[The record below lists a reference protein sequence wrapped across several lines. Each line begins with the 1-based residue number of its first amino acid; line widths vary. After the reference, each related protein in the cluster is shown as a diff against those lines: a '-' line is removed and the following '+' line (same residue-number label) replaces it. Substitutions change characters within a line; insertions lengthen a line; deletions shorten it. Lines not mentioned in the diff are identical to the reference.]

1 MFLFIKIYSN
11 YSNLGHLIYNSKEI
25 LPPLEF
31 HENGLLEIWI
41 ESKYLTW
48 FNDKVRKY
56 FLWGTDVYSDDSD
69 VVAGINLLNFIFV

>member
-1 MFLFIKIYSN
+1 MSSLLKLLFK
-11 YSNLGHLIYNSKEI
+11 LGHVIYNSKEI

-31 HENGLLEIWI
+31 HENGLLEVWI

-48 FNDKVRKY
+48 FNEKVRKH

-69 VVAGINLLNFIFV
+69 VVAGINLLFGLIFII